1 MSLVKPGAKYVWEE
15 HITNQAAGLAGG
27 KGYKSIPY
35 RAIWIGSLV
44 ESASSEL
51 RLVGDDGEDA
61 RMMGIGVL
69 VNFTRVEI
77 V

>member
-1 MSLVKPGAKYVWEE
+1 MWEE
-15 HITNQAAGLAGG
+15 HITNQAARFAGG

-61 RMMGIGVL
+61 GMMGIGVL